1 MIHDIG
7 YVQSASCEEQQP
19 TSAVCRSSEEI
30 FSLFFLSVILLFY
43 SETELLHNTAKKVGM
58 RMGLIGTKKGVSF
71 WFLLYVTNI
80 IVLLKNTGFFFQH
93 LCYLI
98 PIVWHM

>member
-1 MIHDIG
+1 M
-7 YVQSASCEEQQP
+7 
-19 TSAVCRSSEEI
+19 
-30 FSLFFLSVILLFY
+30 FSLLHVRKNSPCLLCAGPRRKSYFFVCVILLFY

-80 IVLLKNTGFFFQH
+80 IVLLKKHRIFFPRLVLLDSYRVAH
-93 LCYLI
+93 ERT
-98 PIVWHM
+98 P